1 MCFLCSRIEVVKLII
16 GLGNP
21 GEEYLA
27 TRHNVGSAVVD
38 RLERKGWQKS
48 KSGLLLYSWFS
59 PTVELVRTS
68 TFMNKSGDAVK
79 FIVSKDKV
87 DPKNLYI
94 VHDDLD
100 IKLGDYKI
108 QFGKGPKDHNGLND
122 IYDKL
127 GTDQFWHVRVGIENR
142 DEENKIPGEK
152 YVLQDFSD
160 EESLVIDKVIN
171 EVCKKLVMS

>member
-1 MCFLCSRIEVVKLII
+1 MNDSGSFVLDKTKTYHL
-16 GLGNP
+16 NP
-21 GEEYLA
+21 
-27 TRHNVGSAVVD
+27 N
-38 RLERKGWQKS
+38 
-48 KSGLLLYSWFS
+48 
-59 PTVELVRTS
+59 
-68 TFMNKSGDAVK
+68 
-79 FIVSKDKV
+79 
-87 DPKNLYI
+87 NLFVI
-94 VHDDLD
+94 FDDLD
-100 IKLGDYKI
+100 IKLGEYKI